1 MALLAPGRLSATTVW
16 PRRFSRPC
24 VTLRAVMS
32 EEPPGTNGTMM
43 VIGFAVGHSLAKA
56 GVAAIAPARQVA
68 ANASVL
74 RVRIE
79 LECMVCLLRESSFL
93 WRTRPSHHM
102 SGNLGFM

>member
-43 VIGFAVGHSLAKA
+43 VIGFAVGQSLAKA

-74 RVRIE
+74 RVRVE
-79 LECMVCLLRESSFL
+79 LECMVCLSGKFVFVADSSESS
-93 WRTRPSHHM
+93 H
-102 SGNLGFM
+102 